1 MDRCEVEKLFTLF
14 SQFWPNKQVTAK
26 MKLAWEIALE
36 PYSYADVRAA
46 AVAYARCNKFF
57 PDVADITMGIA
68 TQDDQPPEETPD
80 TMERFAWMRDYVHKE
95 RRLGR
100 ISRCARKHG
109 MTWQEAKEVL
119 DG

>member
-1 MDRCEVEKLFTLF
+1 MDRSEVEKLFTLF
-14 SQFWPNKQVTAK
+14 SQFWPNKQVTTK

-46 AVAYARCNKFF
+46 AVAYARRNKFF
-57 PDVADITMGIA
+57 PDVADITMGIEP
-68 TQDDQPPEETPD
+68 QEEQPPEETLD

-95 RRLGR
+95 RKLGR
-100 ISRCARKHG
+100 ISCYAREQG
-109 MTWQEAKEVL
+109 MTWQEAKEAL